1 MAGQW
6 INPTNW
12 KFKTTMINRLRVLV
26 DKEDSM
32 QEQKNNVHR
41 GKNPKNEPQ
50 RKVRGQ
56 KHLQK

>member
-1 MAGQW
+1 
-6 INPTNW
+6 
-12 KFKTTMINRLRVLV
+12 MINRLRVLV